1 MSIPKRIE
9 EVHSEDIQDVQPDI
23 LKLAIKYIVPI
34 DNIRS
39 IAKPS
44 LGGSDSGFNNVDIDK
59 TRQVES
65 RAHAFLRYV
74 GFPVVAGP
82 SSNQFYNPGFDPTGQ
97 FISLLTNQSNVKK
110 NVFDK
115 FISSGALKA
124 AVERREQDVQDRRSV
139 FIRRDMSSSIY
150 TLLLT
155 RIRNFQLFEPSTA
168 FEDIPQT
175 FNIDDRKSEADNFFI
190 KNKNINK
197 SDIINIFT
205 KSPAL
210 PGENFSAGRH
220 ILHPFVV
227 DPRIDNTVMPDKN
240 QIAVPFLQ
248 NKSSLNLEQNIFVK
262 RPGLEFI
269 ITERLRDSSNEAVKF
284 FQTVEALINN
294 NQVPVSDTATRT
306 ENELRLTVE
315 ALLENNQISQSAIN
329 SDIKGITTVQVRNI
343 TTLVKTIRSIIKSLQ
358 DAMLKINIA
367 RTQINWVPLPSPE
380 GPEKG
385 VIDAVLNQKDI
396 SALKGINKHILELKI
411 KKLNAERRVA
421 EERDLG
427 DYASPFESVIND
439 DNIILIDR
447 ELQDQIALRDKI
459 ASDAFQAMGDI
470 EIISGEIS
478 GLGLLDILAVYT
490 ALWALDERA
499 LISLLDDQ
507 AFNRLTQFFPSLVV
521 GAASDRAISSSN
533 KDDIATALEKFEK
546 KLVNI
551 LTFIDRE
558 INRQNTAPGEIAG
571 GTVSADN

>member
-1 MSIPKRIE
+1 M
-9 EVHSEDIQDVQPDI
+9 
-23 LKLAIKYIVPI
+23 
-34 DNIRS
+34 
-39 IAKPS
+39 
-44 LGGSDSGFNNVDIDK
+44 
-59 TRQVES
+59 
-65 RAHAFLRYV
+65 
-74 GFPVVAGP
+74 
-82 SSNQFYNPGFDPTGQ
+82 
-97 FISLLTNQSNVKK
+97 
-110 NVFDK
+110 
-115 FISSGALKA
+115 
-124 AVERREQDVQDRRSV
+124 
-139 FIRRDMSSSIY
+139 
-150 TLLLT
+150 
-155 RIRNFQLFEPSTA
+155 
-168 FEDIPQT
+168 
-175 FNIDDRKSEADNFFI
+175 
-190 KNKNINK
+190 
-197 SDIINIFT
+197 
-205 KSPAL
+205 
-210 PGENFSAGRH
+210 
-220 ILHPFVV
+220 V